1 MGANEQLWNIT
12 KSKIGVRSETGSA
25 QNQDIASMSSAKSPN
40 TNHGSSNAAN
50 SNKNNTAQKMFSA
63 SKIGVSPSHFS
74 LKAGGSSRTPMKGS
88 PCVTEAKRRVKKKRL
103 NI

>member
-40 TNHGSSNAAN
+40 TNNGS
-50 SNKNNTAQKMFSA
+50 
-63 SKIGVSPSHFS
+63 
-74 LKAGGSSRTPMKGS
+74 
-88 PCVTEAKRRVKKKRL
+88 
-103 NI
+103 